1 MARLAAKTKML
12 FYPTPTE
19 IIELILSNLVVPT
32 PSIPEGTILDPCAGT
47 GTPVQLLGER
57 LNLITYGCELHPER
71 YQESKK
77 RLTYCLNGAREYLD
91 IEGQFTVLYD
101 NPPYDQT
108 LEGHRMEL
116 DHIKLDLELLQPE
129 GVGIWVI
136 PDTIITWD
144 LCNLLVQ
151 YLKHVNIRKFLE
163 PFYEQFKQVVI
174 LGVKRSEPV
183 SYTYSRTQE
192 LEAQAKT
199 GFPDLQQAEFAYA
212 VKPNGQAITQFEMNF
227 PNVATILDEV
237 EAHGLTSLDTW
248 EALTSGTGQGL
259 EAFQPILRL
268 TSGHAAMAIAAGIVN
283 GAEVE
288 IEGEPYLIKGSTT
301 KRLKVTSNVETEGE
315 DTVQTTRERE
325 QLVQQITAF
334 SLENGRFA
342 AYNSLDDKEGFAGFL
357 LSHQQTLVD
366 MIEAQ
371 YPPLF
376 EPERDMEQWIEP
388 LSIVQA
394 PGKLPGQE
402 TSNGLLPAQQVRAAA
417 LATRLKDHK
426 SVVLVGECGTGKTC
440 TAQAIIAL
448 LGGKNAKTVIACPTP
463 IAAKWAREART
474 VLVDYGVQV
483 HLIGEKRKQPDGN
496 GKTRKVSK
504 PILDTIRAMD
514 EPGRSIL
521 VVSYEILKNGPR
533 WEHALATRLKTLRYT
548 VQVEERTT
556 YYPYKEIVEKEVSKT
571 ARVLC
576 CPDCDQILTD
586 GQGVPLTTIKQLGK
600 RKLWCSCGSAL
611 WQMIPFT
618 YGGRFAVA
626 DLLNRRYSGRYNLVL
641 DEVHNSKG
649 GHTDIGQASQDLI
662 SGARKVIAMTGTFY
676 NGKASGAFYLLYRL
690 FYEFRQIYAH
700 TDVQRF
706 VSHHGLIETITK
718 VKNSNR
724 YHSSY
729 GYAREN
735 QRIKELP
742 GVSPQMVAKILN
754 HSAFLKLVDI
764 GFVLPPYTEERLP
777 VPLDDRL
784 EEGIEGLANLY
795 QEAATLARQGNP
807 GLLSAWLYASLG
819 WLDCPVTEQ
828 LVGKD
833 RDGHVLATH
842 TIDGVLASNGTLL
855 DEPLAKDEVL
865 LDLIESELAQDRG
878 VGVFFAQVNRRD
890 WMSRVQKLLKHRGI
904 YSEILRQDTCKPQDR
919 EAWYR
924 QCVQR
929 CHSRG
934 QKPVLLMNGNL
945 VKEGLDLL
953 ELPTLIETGIEY
965 KINDLRQRDR
975 RSWRLGQTEPVRVIF
990 LYYEETMQ
998 ETALQLVAQKLKAA
1012 LMVEG
1017 NLAEGL
1023 AAMEVDDGN
1032 LMDALMQAVANGKSR
1047 TIEWSGMEIAAVEKV
1062 IPSPQIP
1069 LSEELAPPPP
1079 VELKIVEVD
1088 LGGVTQ
1094 LSWADLMATS
1104 ARPARKP
1111 KPKRVSKRP
1120 EIQITLVGE
1129 QYSFL

>member
-1 MARLAAKTKML
+1 MAKEKVL
-12 FYPTPTE
+12 FYPTPMAVMA
-19 IIELILSNLVVPT
+19 LIASNLT
-32 PSIPEGTILDPCAGT
+32 PATRGACLDPCAGT
-47 GTPVQLLGER
+47 GEPLAYLGR
-57 LNLITYGCELHPER
+57 QLNLTTYGCELHPER
-71 YQESKK
+71 YEAAAQHLSV
-77 RLTYCLNGAREYLD
+77 CLNGAREYLD
-91 IEGQFTVLYD
+91 VEGQFSLLFS
-101 NPPYDQT
+101 NPPYDQS
-108 LEGHRMEL
+108 LSGERMEVE
-116 DHIKLDLELLQPE
+116 HIRLDLELLLPG
-129 GVGIWVI
+129 GVGVWVLPLPI
-136 PDTIITWD
+136 FDFD
-144 LCNLLVQ
+144 LCHLLVRELRQ
-151 YLKHVNIRKFLE
+151 VSIRRFPPPE
-163 PFYEQFKQVVI
+163 YDRFKQVVVF
-174 LGVKRSEPV
+174 GQKRSEPAT
-183 SYTYSRTQE
+183 YTHG
-192 LEAQAKT
+192 QAL
-199 GFPDLQQAEFAYA
+199 DLQKTIEAGLPELVASELAYA
-212 VKPNGQAITQFEMNF
+212 LPETGMTIERFELQFLETQQ
-227 PNVATILDEV
+227 VLSEV
-237 EAHGLTSLDTW
+237 REY
-248 EALTSGTGQGL
+248 GL
-259 EAFQPILRL
+259 EQGEQFAVLTIGNGAGIDHFQPILRL

-288 IEGEPYLIKGSTT
+288 IDGEPYLIKGSTS
-301 KRLKVTSNVETEGE
+301 KRLKVTNEVETEGE

-334 SLENGRFA
+334 NLKNGRFA
-342 AYNSLDDKEGFAGFL
+342 AYNSLDDKEGFADFL

-376 EPERDMEQWIEP
+376 EPERDMNHWLEP
-388 LSIVQA
+388 LARIQA

-402 TSNGLLPAQQVRAAA
+402 TASGLLPAQQVRAAA

-426 SVVLVGECGTGKTC
+426 SVVLIGECGTGKTC

-448 LGGKNAKTVIACPTP
+448 IGGQNAKTVIACPTP
-463 IAAKWAREART
+463 IAAKWAREAKT
-474 VLVDYGVQV
+474 VLADYGVQV

-496 GKTRKVSK
+496 GKTGKVSK
-504 PILDTIRAMD
+504 PILDTMRAMA

-521 VVSYEILKNGPR
+521 VISYEMLKNGPR
-533 WEHALATRLKTLRYT
+533 WDHAPATRLKSWRYT
-548 VQVEERTT
+548 VQVEERTAA
-556 YYPYKEIVEKEVSKT
+556 YPYTAIVEKEVSKV

-586 GQGVPLTTIKQLGK
+586 GQGVPLTTVEQLGK
-600 RKLWCSCGSAL
+600 RKRWCSCGAAL

-626 DLLNRRYSGRYNLVL
+626 DLLNRRYSGRYNLVM
-641 DEVHNSKG
+641 DECHNTKG
-649 GHTDIGQASQDLI
+649 GDTDIGQASQDLI
-662 SGARKVIAMTGTFY
+662 SGAKKVIAMTGTFY

-690 FYEFRQIYAH
+690 LYEFRQIYAH

-706 VSHHGLIETITK
+706 VAHHGLIETITK

-784 EEGIEGLANLY
+784 EEGIEALATLY
-795 QEAATLARQGNP
+795 QEAVSLARQGNP

-833 RDGHVLATH
+833 RDGLILASH
-842 TIDGVLASNGTLL
+842 TIDGVLPSNDTLL

-865 LDLIESELAQDRG
+865 LDLIESELAQERG

-890 WMSRVQKLLKHRGI
+890 WMGRIQKLLERRGI
-904 YSEILRQDTCKPQDR
+904 YAEILRQDTCKPQDR

-929 CHSRG
+929 CRRRG

-953 ELPTLIETGIEY
+953 ELPTLIETGVEY

-1032 LMDALMQAVANGKSR
+1032 LMDALMQAVANGKNR

-1062 IPSPQIP
+1062 IPSPQMP
-1069 LSEELAPPPP
+1069 LTEALAPPPTIAL
-1079 VELKIVEVD
+1079 EIVAVD

-1094 LSWADLMATS
+1094 LSWADLMEKSVT
-1104 ARPARKP
+1104 PAKKS
-1111 KPKRVSKRP
+1111 KPKRASQQP
-1120 EIQITLVGE
+1120 EIQFALVGE